1 MSAGRTAVM
10 VAPLPRHLLDEAAG
24 RLRAAGIASAR
35 LDAEILFE
43 QATGR
48 SAEERLR
55 NPGKGV
61 ATQDE
66 SRFRGMVGRR
76 AAREP
81 ISHIVG
87 YREFWS
93 LAIEVT
99 PDTLTPRPDSETV
112 VAAAL
117 DALEGAGIGDGA
129 ALSILDLGAGG
140 GCLLLALLTELPAAT
155 GLGVDVSA
163 PALEIA
169 ARNAR
174 ALGLAGRARFAGADW
189 NQPEDNRFGPIRELA
204 PFDLV
209 ICNPP
214 YVSDGELDGLE
225 PEVRCHEPRTSLS
238 GGRDGLNA
246 YHAIGPILPALLG
259 DGGIAAFEV
268 GAGQAR
274 DVARILNASGLEILG
289 FHRDLSG
296 IDRCITAKNG

>member
-1 MSAGRTAVM
+1 MTAARTAEM
-10 VAPLPRHLLDEAAG
+10 AAPSVRLLLDEAAG
-24 RLRAAGIASAR
+24 RLGAAGIASAR

-43 QATGR
+43 HATGR

-55 NPGKGV
+55 NPGKRV
-61 ATQDE
+61 APQDE
-66 SRFRGMVGRR
+66 SRFRGIVGRR

-93 LAIEVT
+93 LPIEVS

-117 DALEGAGIGDGA
+117 DALGDAGTGANA
-129 ALSILDLGAGG
+129 PVSILDLGAGG
-140 GCLLLALLTELPAAT
+140 GCLLLAVLTELPAAT
-155 GLGVDVSA
+155 GLGVDLSA
-163 PALEIA
+163 SALEIA
-169 ARNAR
+169 RRNAR

-189 NQPEDNRFGPIRELA
+189 NQPEDDRFGHIREQA

-214 YVSDGELDGLE
+214 YVSDSELGGLE
-225 PEVRCHEPRTSLS
+225 PEVRCYEPRTSLS

>member
-1 MSAGRTAVM
+1 MEAPSARV
-10 VAPLPRHLLDEAAG
+10 LLDQAAG
-24 RLRAAGIASAR
+24 RLGAAGIATAR
-35 LDAEILFE
+35 LDAEILF
-43 QATGR
+43 QHTTGR
-48 SAEERLR
+48 SAEDRLR
-55 NPGKGV
+55 HPGKPVSGE
-61 ATQDE
+61 DE
-66 SRFRGMVGRR
+66 SRFRGIVERR

-93 LAIEVT
+93 LPIEVT

-117 DALEGAGIGDGA
+117 DALGEAAIGANA
-129 ALSILDLGAGG
+129 PLSILDLGAGG

-155 GLGVDVSA
+155 GLGVDLCA

-169 ARNAR
+169 RRNAR
-174 ALGLAGRARFAGADW
+174 ELGLAGRARFARADW
-189 NQPEDNRFGPIRELA
+189 NEPENDRFGPILELA

-214 YVSDGELDGLE
+214 YVSDVQLDGLE
-225 PEVRCHEPRTSLS
+225 PEVRCYEPRTSLS
-238 GGRDGLNA
+238 GGRDGLDA

-268 GAGQAR
+268 GAGQAP
-274 DVARILNASGLEILG
+274 DVARILSTAGLGILA
-289 FHRDLSG
+289 FHRDLNG